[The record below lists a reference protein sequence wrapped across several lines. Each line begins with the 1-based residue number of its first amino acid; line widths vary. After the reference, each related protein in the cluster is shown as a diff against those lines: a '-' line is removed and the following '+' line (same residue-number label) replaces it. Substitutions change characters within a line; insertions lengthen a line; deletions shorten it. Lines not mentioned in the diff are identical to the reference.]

1 MEQNELFKKLI
12 EWNVNEH
19 TEEKDGLTY
28 LSWAWAWQKFLEAC
42 PDATYEIKRFENRM
56 TGETTPYLESELG
69 YMVFTSVTAAGI
81 TREMWLPVMDGKNKT
96 MQNEPYSYTVRGRDG
111 TTIQQTVHGATMFD
125 VNKAIMRCLTKNL
138 AMFGLGLY
146 IYAGE
151 DLPSEVDEPIT
162 EEQKAEFDKLGVNVA
177 NTLRY
182 YKVDKVDKL
191 TRKQAEYV
199 IEAKRKAMKN
209 EEGSSD
215 EN

>member
-19 TEEKDGLTY
+19 TEEKGELTY
-28 LSWAWAWQKFLEAC
+28 LSWAWAWQKFKEAC
-42 PDATYEIKRFENRM
+42 PDATYKIRHN
-56 TGETTPYLESELG
+56 SEEDGLPIFGNPEMG
-69 YMVFTSVTAAGI
+69 YIVYTEVTACG
-81 TREMWLPVMDGKNKT
+81 TTYEMWLAVMDNKNRAILAPSVT
-96 MQNEPYSYTVRGRDG
+96 D
-111 TTIQQTVHGATMFD
+111 I
-125 VNKAIMRCLTKNL
+125 NKAVMRCLTKNL

-151 DLPSEVDEPIT
+151 DLPSGIDEPIT
-162 EEQKAEFDKLGVNVA
+162 EEQKAEFDNLGVNVA

-199 IEAKRKAMKN
+199 IEAKRKAVKN
-209 EEGSSD
+209 EENRKD
-215 EN
+215 DQV

>member
-19 TEEKDGLTY
+19 TEEKGGLTY
-28 LSWAWAWQKFLEAC
+28 LSWAWAWQKFKEAC
-42 PDATYEIKRFENRM
+42 PDATYTIRRNC
-56 TGETTPYLESELG
+56 ESGLPIFGNPEMG
-69 YMVFTSVTAAGI
+69 YIVYTEVTACG
-81 TREMWLPVMDGKNKT
+81 TTYEMWLAVMDNK
-96 MQNEPYSYTVRGRDG
+96 
-111 TTIQQTVHGATMFD
+111 
-125 VNKAIMRCLTKNL
+125 NKAILTPSVTDINKAVMRCLTKNL

-199 IEAKRKAMKN
+199 IEAKRKAV
-209 EEGSSD
+209 ERD
-215 EN
+215 E

>member
-19 TEEKDGLTY
+19 TEEKGGLTY
-28 LSWAWAWQKFLEAC
+28 LSWAWAWQKFKEAC
-42 PDATYEIKRFENRM
+42 PDATYTIRRNCENGLPIFGNPEM
-56 TGETTPYLESELG
+56 G
-69 YMVFTSVTAAGI
+69 YIVYTEVTACG
-81 TREMWLPVMDGKNKT
+81 TTYEMWLAVMDNK
-96 MQNEPYSYTVRGRDG
+96 
-111 TTIQQTVHGATMFD
+111 
-125 VNKAIMRCLTKNL
+125 NKAILTPSVTDINKAVMRCLTKNL

-199 IEAKRKAMKN
+199 IEAKKKAVKN
-209 EEGSSD
+209 AEGSSD

>member
-1 MEQNELFKKLI
+1 
-12 EWNVNEH
+12 
-19 TEEKDGLTY
+19 
-28 LSWAWAWQKFLEAC
+28 
-42 PDATYEIKRFENRM
+42 
-56 TGETTPYLESELG
+56 
-69 YMVFTSVTAAGI
+69 
-81 TREMWLPVMDGKNKT
+81 
-96 MQNEPYSYTVRGRDG
+96 
-111 TTIQQTVHGATMFD
+111 
-125 VNKAIMRCLTKNL
+125 
-138 AMFGLGLY
+138 MFGLGLY

-199 IEAKRKAMKN
+199 IEAKKKAVKN